1 METVDAAALR
11 AIVGGGHS
19 KCPKVFYYLEF
30 GILMFRHVMMIKRIG
45 YHHHILT
52 RDDKEIIKKVYL
64 KQKETPIKGDWIE
77 TIKKDY
83 EFIGESWDDE
93 KIRSVPKEVFMKN
106 ITHKVTK
113 AAFQFYLLL
122 QEKCKKKLES
132 LKYEDLQM
140 QEYLINSSF
149 NTAEIKLLISL
160 RSKCYPS
167 KMNFKKLN
175 KGNLKCIFNCNQV
188 ETQTHVFE
196 NCEPIVSKLGYSHT
210 EQLKSIYGTHTEQ
223 KSAIKVFLEIDIIRQ
238 QMIDDLLPGED
249 FARTQDTFICNRL

>member
-1 METVDAAALR
+1 
-11 AIVGGGHS
+11 
-19 KCPKVFYYLEF
+19 
-30 GILMFRHVMMIKRIG
+30 
-45 YHHHILT
+45 
-52 RDDKEIIKKVYL
+52 
-64 KQKETPIKGDWIE
+64 
-77 TIKKDY
+77 
-83 EFIGESWDDE
+83 
-93 KIRSVPKEVFMKN
+93 MKN

-196 NCEPIVSKLGYSHT
+196 NCEPILSKLG
-210 EQLKSIYGTHTEQ
+210 
-223 KSAIKVFLEIDIIRQ
+223 
-238 QMIDDLLPGED
+238 
-249 FARTQDTFICNRL
+249 